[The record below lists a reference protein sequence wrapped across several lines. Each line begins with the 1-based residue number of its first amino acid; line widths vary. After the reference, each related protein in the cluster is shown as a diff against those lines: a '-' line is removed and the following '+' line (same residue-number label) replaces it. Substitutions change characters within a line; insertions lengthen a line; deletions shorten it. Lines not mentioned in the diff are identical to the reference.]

1 MTTAPDAETD
11 TPIETGGYAAFHRF
25 RPIGGPIDGPIGG
38 RVVVTSIEGE
48 WIVLEAAEY
57 SAYAQGRVD
66 PSSALHQRL
75 VDRNLVRAHFDARRA
90 ALGYRRRKRFIHS
103 GPNLHIVVVTLRC
116 NETCVYCHASRADL
130 DAVHTDMT
138 IETAERTVD
147 MILRTTS
154 PHVTIEFQGGEP
166 LVNFPVVQHIVAY
179 ATERNRGLGKQLE
192 FTMVSNLSLMDET
205 KLQWLLAHRV
215 QLCTSIDGPKALH
228 DKQRKLPTLSAY
240 DAALPWIA
248 RINEAYRE
256 AGLDPTLYHVEALL
270 TTTRET
276 LERWREVVDTYVAL
290 GCRALFLRPVD
301 PFGFAEKTRR
311 IVEYPREDYLAY
323 YRNALDYIIE
333 LNLQGVEILERYAAI
348 FLTKILTGDDPN
360 FLDIRSPGGAGIG
373 QLAYNY
379 DGTIYSSDEGR
390 MLGAA
395 GDPTFVIGDVHT
407 GRYRDI
413 VAHPTIRAMA
423 IASNLEGQPDCVDCP
438 YVPYCGTQPEHN
450 HKTLGTMMGRMRESS
465 MCAVHKGIQDILF
478 EKLATADAPTLEI
491 LRRWTTIRAREHFL
505 QDTPAP

>member
-1 MTTAPDAETD
+1 MSLEVLQSGAALD
-11 TPIETGGYAAFHRF
+11 TGGYAAFFRF
-25 RPIGGPIDGPIGG
+25 REIGE

-48 WIVLEAAEY
+48 WIVLTREEFR
-57 SAYAQGRVD
+57 GFLRGEVD
-66 PSSALHQRL
+66 RDGALHRRL
-75 VDRNLVRAHFDARRA
+75 VERNLVRESFDARRA
-90 ALGYRRRKRFIHS
+90 AEAYRRRKRFVHY
-103 GPNLHIVVVTLRC
+103 GPNLHLMVVTLRC
-116 NETCVYCHASRADL
+116 NETCVYCHASRANL

-138 IETAERTVD
+138 IETAERAVD
-147 MILRTTS
+147 LILRTTS

-166 LVNFPVVQHIVAY
+166 LVNFPVVQHIVEY
-179 ATERNRGLGKQLE
+179 ATQRNRGLGKQLE

-205 KLQWLLAHRV
+205 KLAWLLAHRV
-215 QLCTSIDGPKALH
+215 QLCTSIDGPKSLH
-228 DKQRKLPTLSAY
+228 DKQRKLPTLSSY
-240 DAALPWIA
+240 DAAEPWIA
-248 RINEAYRE
+248 RINAAYRE

-270 TTTRET
+270 TTTKET

-301 PFGFAEKTRR
+301 PFGFAEKTRK

-323 YRNALDYIIE
+323 YRRAVDYIIE
-333 LNLQGVEILERYAAI
+333 LNRQGVEILERYAAI

-390 MLGAA
+390 MLGAM
-395 GDPTFVIGDVHT
+395 GDPTFAIGDVRT
-407 GRYRDI
+407 SRYRDI
-413 VAHPTIRAMA
+413 VSHPTVRAMA

-465 MCAVHKGIQDILF
+465 MCAVHKGIQDFLF
-478 EKLATADAPTLEI
+478 EKLATADAATLEI
-491 LRRWTTIRAREHFL
+491 LHRWTTIRAREHFV
-505 QDTPAP
+505 QPVAEGG

>member
-1 MTTAPDAETD
+1 MTAALD
-11 TPIETGGYAAFHRF
+11 TRGYPAFFRF
-25 RPIGGPIDGPIGG
+25 REIGE

-48 WIVLEAAEY
+48 WIVLDKAEFR
-57 SAYAQGRVD
+57 AFVHGDVD
-66 PSSALHQRL
+66 TTSDLHRRL
-75 VDRNLVRAHFDARRA
+75 GERNLVRASFDARRA
-90 ALGYRRRKRFIHS
+90 AEVYRRRKRFVHY
-103 GPNLHIVVVTLRC
+103 GPNLHLMVVTLRC

-138 IETAERTVD
+138 IEIAERTVD
-147 MILRTTS
+147 LILRTTS

-166 LVNFPVVQHIVAY
+166 LVNFPVVQHVVQY
-179 ATERNRGLGKQLE
+179 ATEKNRGLGKQLE

-205 KLQWLLAHRV
+205 KLAWLLEHRV
-215 QLCTSIDGPKALH
+215 QICTSIDGPKGLH
-228 DKQRKLPTLSAY
+228 DKQRKLPTLSAHS
-240 DAALPWIA
+240 AATPWIA
-248 RINEAYRE
+248 RINQAYLD

-276 LERWREVVDTYVAL
+276 LERWQEVVDEYVSL

-323 YRNALDYIIE
+323 YRRAVDYIIE
-333 LNLQGVEILERYAAI
+333 LNRKGVEILERYAAI

-390 MLGAA
+390 MLGAM
-395 GDPTFVIGDVHT
+395 GDPTFAIGDVRT
-407 GRYRDI
+407 SKYRD
-413 VAHPTIRAMA
+413 VVGHPTIRAMA

-465 MCAVHKGIQDILF
+465 MCAVHKGIQDYLF
-478 EKLATADAPTLEI
+478 EKLATADEETLEI
-491 LRRWTTIRAREHFL
+491 LRRWTTIRPREHFL
-505 QDTPAP
+505 QGEAASE

>member
-1 MTTAPDAETD
+1 MTAPLQVLD
-11 TPIETGGYAAFHRF
+11 TRGYPAFFRF
-25 RPIGGPIDGPIGG
+25 RELGE

-48 WIVLEAAEY
+48 WIVLANDEFRAFVHGE
-57 SAYAQGRVD
+57 VD
-66 PSSALHQRL
+66 PTSELHRRL
-75 VDRNLVRAHFDARRA
+75 TERNLVRTSFDARRA
-90 ALGYRRRKRFIHS
+90 AEVYRRRKRFVHY
-103 GPNLHIVVVTLRC
+103 GPNLLIMVVTLRC

-147 MILRTTS
+147 LILRTTS

-166 LVNFPVVQHIVAY
+166 LVNFPVVQRVVEY
-179 ATERNRGLGKQLE
+179 ATEKNRGLGKQLE

-205 KLQWLLAHRV
+205 KLAWLLANRV
-215 QLCTSIDGPKALH
+215 QICTSIDGPKGLH
-228 DKQRKLPTLSAY
+228 DKQRKLPMLSAH
-240 DAALPWIA
+240 DAATPWIA
-248 RINEAYRE
+248 RINAAYRD
-256 AGLDPTLYHVEALL
+256 AGLDTTLYHVEALL
-270 TTTRET
+270 TTTKET
-276 LERWREVVDTYVAL
+276 LVRWREVVDEYVAH

-323 YRNALDYIIE
+323 YRRAVDYIIE
-333 LNLQGVEILERYAAI
+333 LNRNGVEILERYAAI

-379 DGTIYSSDEGR
+379 DGIIYSSDEGR
-390 MLGAA
+390 MLGAM
-395 GDPTFVIGDVHT
+395 GDPTFAIGDVRT
-407 GRYRDI
+407 SAYRD
-413 VAHPTIRAMA
+413 VVGHPTIRAMA

-465 MCAVHKGIQDILF
+465 MCAVHKGIQDYLF
-478 EKLATADAPTLEI
+478 EKLATADAETLEI
-491 LRRWTTIRAREHFL
+491 LRRWTTIRPREHFL
-505 QDTPAP
+505 QNAGE

>member
-1 MTTAPDAETD
+1 MSRPMSATAGLD
-11 TPIETGGYAAFHRF
+11 TGGYPAFFRF
-25 RPIGGPIDGPIGG
+25 RELPGG

-48 WIVLEAAEY
+48 WIVLSPEEFR
-57 SAYAQGRVD
+57 AYVHGTVDRQGE
-66 PSSALHQRL
+66 LHRRL
-75 VDRNLVRAHFDARRA
+75 VERNLVREGYDARRA
-90 ALGYRRRKRFIHS
+90 AETYRRRKRFVHT
-103 GPNLHIVVVTLRC
+103 GPNLHLIVVTLRC

-147 MILRTTS
+147 LILRTTS

-166 LVNFPVVQHIVAY
+166 LVNFPVVQHIVEY
-179 ATERNRGLGKQLE
+179 ATARNRGLGKQLE
-192 FTMVSNLSLMDET
+192 FTMVSNLALMDEA

-215 QLCTSIDGPKALH
+215 QLCTSIDGPKGLH

-240 DAALPWIA
+240 DAAQPWIA
-248 RINEAYRE
+248 RINDAYRE

-270 TTTRET
+270 TTTKET

-323 YRNALDYIIE
+323 YRRAVEYIIE
-333 LNLQGVEILERYAAI
+333 LNRQGVEILERYAAI

-390 MLGAA
+390 MLGAM
-395 GDPTFVIGDVHT
+395 GDPTFVIGDVRT
-407 GRYRDI
+407 SRYRDV

-438 YVPYCGTQPEHN
+438 YVPFCGTQPEHN

-465 MCAVHKGIQDILF
+465 MCAVHKGIQDFLF
-478 EKLATADAPTLEI
+478 ELLATADAETLEI
-491 LRRWTTIRAREHFL
+491 LRRWTTIRPREHFL
-505 QDTPAP
+505 QPADASAIEPT